1 MSDGRRPRRQ
11 LVAKISRSYK
21 GICRRRRRRRVKGGI
36 RSRRQNFTINH
47 DEKALIHS
55 HSTQTTATT
64 TTTSGADPRKTT
76 NDQLIRKGEI
86 PEGDQIEPRSKSNAF
101 CCCCCFR
108 FPGKTTKHSR
118 SVVRCSPKKELLFLP
133 FPRPPTGNVRI
144 PNDQR
149 RGTRRGKAS
158 KGNSNGADWVRLLA
172 HHF

>member
-11 LVAKISRSYK
+11 LAKISRSYK
-21 GICRRRRRRRVKGGI
+21 GICRRRRRVKGGI

-55 HSTQTTATT
+55 HSTQTATA

-76 NDQLIRKGEI
+76 NDQLIKKGEI

-144 PNDQR
+144 SNDPR
-149 RGTRRGKAS
+149 RGRRARVIVMARTGF
-158 KGNSNGADWVRLLA
+158 GY
-172 HHF
+172 